1 MAGQHLYS
9 SSTGER
15 LYLNPEERDLFL
27 AATRLEETNVKYFC
41 QMLFYTGAQLNE
53 VIGITFESI
62 DLEKKGVV
70 IGTLMQR
77 RKDVF
82 RFIDLPTDFIEVLN
96 DVYQIKKKQTDEKLG
111 REPVWDFTGRTGENY
126 VKKVM
131 MAAGITGKKANA
143 RGLRHSFGMAAAESR
158 IPSHQIQQWLG
169 HRNPSGTAAYTRVI
183 ETERRNLAEKL
194 WKKV

>member
-1 MAGQHLYS
+1 MAGTHLHS

-15 LYLNPEERDLFL
+15 LYLNPGERDLFL
-27 AATRLEETNVKYFC
+27 AATRFEETNVKYFC
-41 QMLFYTGAQLNE
+41 QMLFYTGAKLNE
-53 VIGITFESI
+53 VIGITFDSI

-70 IGTLMQR
+70 IATLMQR

-96 DVYQIKKKQTDEKLG
+96 DVYQIKRNQTDEKKG
-111 REPVWDFTGRTGENY
+111 GQPVWDFTGRTGENY
-126 VKKVM
+126 IKKVM
-131 MAAGITGKKANA
+131 TAAGITGKQANA

-158 IPSHQIQQWLG
+158 IPPHQIQQWLG